1 MNAGVVMNEE
11 NELSFLCDIL
21 EKCHVKTSVLSPNDN
36 TDMMM
41 DSRLSSMIGFSLK
54 PETTVKQVIGDI
66 NDRTKYRFVNEFRL
80 RYICVKL
87 PVMSEKN
94 LLFIGPYLSE
104 PMQVSDVLEI
114 AERTG
119 LSADGQKHLREYYA
133 AIPVVT
139 EHDRLFAMI
148 DTFCERIWH
157 TPSFA
162 IVESNK
168 EYMLPISPINRTSHG
183 DGFDEML
190 ADVEMMEMRYAFE
203 NELIQAV
210 ALGQRHKEK
219 IFLSV
224 FNEELF
230 GNRIQDPVRNA
241 KNYCII
247 MNTLLRKAAEQGGVH
262 PIYIDRVSS
271 DFAAKI
277 ELIVSVKA
285 IPELMREMFS
295 SYCSLVYKHSMKK
308 YSQVVKRTILM
319 IESDISAELSLRTL
333 ANVQGISA
341 GYLATIFKKET
352 GKTISEYIRDKR
364 IKHAMYLLST
374 THLQVQTIALHCGIV
389 DVQYFS
395 KLFKK
400 QIGKTPREYRE
411 SIRNSH

>member
-1 MNAGVVMNEE
+1 MNEE
-11 NELSFLCDIL
+11 NELNFLCDVL
-21 EKCHVKTSVLSPNDN
+21 EKCHVNTSMLSPFDN
-36 TDMMM
+36 AEMMM
-41 DSRLSSMIGFSLK
+41 DSRLVNVIGFYAK
-54 PETTVKQVIGDI
+54 PETTIRQAIGDI
-66 NDRTKYRFVNEFRL
+66 DDHTKYKFVNEFKL

-87 PVMSEKN
+87 PVMREKN
-94 LLFIGPYLSE
+94 LLFIGPYLSD
-104 PMQVSDVLEI
+104 PMEVKDVLEI
-114 AERTG
+114 AERAG
-119 LSADGQKHLREYYA
+119 ISSDGQKHLTEYYA
-133 AIPVVT
+133 AVPVVA
-139 EHDRLFAMI
+139 ENDRLFAMI

-168 EYMLPISPINRTSHG
+168 EYTLPVSPINRVSHA
-183 DGFDEML
+183 DGFDETL
-190 ADVEMMEMRYAFE
+190 ANVEMMEMRYAFE

-219 IFLSV
+219 LFLSV
-224 FNEELF
+224 FNEGMF
-230 GNRIQDPVRNA
+230 GRRIQDPVRNA

-285 IPELMREMFS
+285 VPDLMREMFS
-295 SYCSLVYKHSMKK
+295 SYSSLVYKHSMKK
-308 YSQVVKRTILM
+308 YSQVVKRTILV

-333 ANVQGISA
+333 AHIQGISA

-352 GKTISEYIRDKR
+352 GQTISEYIRDKR

-395 KLFKK
+395 KQFKK
-400 QIGKTPREYRE
+400 QTGKTPREYRE
-411 SIRNSH
+411 SIRTGK